1 MEVFNSTQL
10 RNYLEIR
17 EFSPQPRYCCTV
29 KVTFKIFNYL
39 KSLNDMKNVNYAILA
54 RILAY
59 LQELQPSFK
68 H

>member
-29 KVTFKIFNYL
+29 KVTFGIFNYL
-39 KSLNDMKNVNYAILA
+39 KSLIDMKNANYAIFA

-59 LQELQPSFK
+59 LHKLRPYFK
-68 H
+68 Q